1 MTNLFA
7 KAGIAALIALGA
19 MSATVVTASA
29 NDFHPG
35 IEQARYDHGHG
46 RGRMCSPRLAVEK
59 ARDMGLR
66 RARIDNVTPRRVVV
80 EGFGR
85 RGPDR
90 VVFANAPG
98 CPLIRR

>member
-7 KAGIAALIALGA
+7 KAAIAALIALGA
-19 MSATVVTASA
+19 ISATAVTASA
-29 NDFHPG
+29 NDFRPG
-35 IEQARYDHGHG
+35 IHQARYEHM
-46 RGRMCSPRLAVEK
+46 RGRACSPGLAVRK
-59 ARDMGLR
+59 AHDMGLR
-66 RARIDNVTPRRVVV
+66 RARIENVTPRRVVV

>member
-7 KAGIAALIALGA
+7 KAGIAAIIALGA
-19 MSATVVTASA
+19 ISATAVTASA

-35 IEQARYDHGHG
+35 VQQARYDHP
-46 RGRMCSPRLAVEK
+46 RGRACSPGFAVQK

-66 RARIDNVTPRRVVV
+66 RARIDNITPRRVVV

-90 VVFANAPG
+90 IVFANAPG

>member
-7 KAGIAALIALGA
+7 KAGIAAIIALGA
-19 MSATVVTASA
+19 ISATAVTASA

-35 IEQARYDHGHG
+35 IHQVRYDHA
-46 RGRMCSPRLAVEK
+46 RGRTCSPGLAVQK
-59 ARDMGLR
+59 ARGMGLR
-66 RARIDNVTPRRVVV
+66 RARVDNITPRRVVV

-90 VVFANAPG
+90 VFFANVPG

>member
-1 MTNLFA
+1 MTNFFA
-7 KAGIAALIALGA
+7 KAGIAALMAFGA
-19 MSATVVTASA
+19 MSATTMTASA

-35 IEQARYDHGHG
+35 IQQARYDHP

-59 ARDMGLR
+59 ARDIGLR
-66 RARIDNVTPRRVVV
+66 RARIDNITPRRVVV

>member
-7 KAGIAALIALGA
+7 KAGIAALIALGGI
-19 MSATVVTASA
+19 SATAVTASA

-35 IEQARYDHGHG
+35 IQQVRYDHH
-46 RGRMCSPRLAVEK
+46 RGRACSPVLAVRK
-59 ARDMGLR
+59 ARDMGLH
-66 RARIDNVTPRRVVV
+66 RAHINKVTPRRVVV

-85 RGPDR
+85 RGHDR
-90 VVFANAPG
+90 VVFANVPG

>member
-7 KAGIAALIALGA
+7 KAAIAAVIALGA
-19 MSATVVTASA
+19 ISATTVTASA

-35 IEQARYDHGHG
+35 IHQARYDHHP

-80 EGFGR
+80 DGFGR

-90 VVFANAPG
+90 IVFANVPG

>member
-7 KAGIAALIALGA
+7 KTGIAALIALGA
-19 MSATVVTASA
+19 ISATAVTASA

-35 IEQARYDHGHG
+35 IHQARYDHRRGHA
-46 RGRMCSPRLAVEK
+46 CSPSLAVQK

-66 RARIDNVTPRRVVV
+66 RARIDNVTPRRVIV

-90 VVFANAPG
+90 IVFANVPG

>member
-19 MSATVVTASA
+19 ISATAVTASA

-35 IEQARYDHGHG
+35 IQQARYEHY
-46 RGRMCSPRLAVEK
+46 RGRSCSPVLAVQK
-59 ARDMGLR
+59 ARDMGMR
-66 RARIDNVTPRRVVV
+66 RARIDNITPRRVVV

-90 VVFANAPG
+90 IVFANVRG

>member
-1 MTNLFA
+1 MSNLFA

-19 MSATVVTASA
+19 ISATAATASA

-35 IEQARYDHGHG
+35 IQQARYDHY
-46 RGRMCSPRLAVEK
+46 RGRICSPGLAVQK

-66 RARIDNVTPRRVVV
+66 RARIDNITPRRVVV

-90 VVFANAPG
+90 VVFANVRG

>member
-7 KAGIAALIALGA
+7 KAGIAALIALGGI
-19 MSATVVTASA
+19 SATAATASA

-35 IEQARYDHGHG
+35 IQQVRYDHH
-46 RGRMCSPRLAVEK
+46 RGRACSPVLAVRK
-59 ARDMGLR
+59 ARDMGLH
-66 RARIDNVTPRRVVV
+66 RARINNVTPRRVVV

-85 RGPDR
+85 RGHDR
-90 VVFANAPG
+90 VVFANVPG

>member
-7 KAGIAALIALGA
+7 KVGIAALIALGGI
-19 MSATVVTASA
+19 SATAVTATA
-29 NDFHPG
+29 NDFRPG
-35 IEQARYDHGHG
+35 IQQARYDHY
-46 RGRMCSPRLAVEK
+46 RGRSCSPVLAVQK

-66 RARIDNVTPRRVVV
+66 RARIDNITPRRVVV

>member
-7 KAGIAALIALGA
+7 KVGIAALIALGGI
-19 MSATVVTASA
+19 SATTVTASA

-35 IEQARYDHGHG
+35 IQQVRYDHH
-46 RGRMCSPRLAVEK
+46 RGRACSPVLAVRK
-59 ARDMGLR
+59 AREMGLR
-66 RARIDNVTPRRVVV
+66 HAHIDNITPRRVVV

-85 RGPDR
+85 RGHDR

>member
-19 MSATVVTASA
+19 MSATTVTASA

-35 IEQARYDHGHG
+35 IQQARYDP